1 MLDSPNLISV
11 VIPLYNKAAYVER
24 SIRSALRQGEA
35 VFEVVVVDDGSTD
48 NSADIVESMQAPKVR
63 LIRQSN
69 SGVSSARNRGIKES
83 RGEYI
88 CFLDADDVYLPG
100 FLDQILDLKKQFPQA
115 HVYATSYTQ
124 VWPDGRRFNAG
135 LPACI
140 DQTRPQLL
148 EQLFLIFSRSSIFS
162 ISSSA
167 CVKRT
172 AFYEHGIF
180 FPLGE
185 SVGEDQDVIY
195 RLAEEG
201 EIAFAPKFL
210 AEYTKGVVDSLYST
224 LPTSLPLA
232 TERLA
237 ERLKSDAYPKRHKAG
252 ARRMLSVYCLN
263 IARINL
269 DQGQL
274 KQGLRLLLRKEAY
287 YHVVYWLRTA
297 IRFALPKVF
306 FQSRWTRRI

>member
-1 MLDSPNLISV
+1 MLDISNLISV

-24 SIRSALRQGEA
+24 AIRSALAQGEA

-48 NSADIVESMQAPKVR
+48 NSAAIVEAMQEPRVR

-69 SGVSSARNRGIKES
+69 RGVSVARNRGIEEA

-88 CFLDADDVYLPG
+88 CFLDADDVYLSG
-100 FLDQILDLKKQFPQA
+100 FLDQILDLKEQFPNA
-115 HVYATSYTQ
+115 CTYATSYTQ
-124 VWPDGRRFNAG
+124 VWPDGRRVDAN

-140 DQTRPQLL
+140 DQTHSKLL
-148 EQLFLIFSRSSIFS
+148 ENLFFTFSRSSIFS

-180 FPLGE
+180 FPVGE

-210 AEYTKGVVDSLYST
+210 AEYTKGITDSLYST
-224 LPTSLPLA
+224 LPDSLPPA
-232 TERLA
+232 SERLA
-237 ERLKSDAYPKRHKAG
+237 KRLKSDAYPMRHKPG

-269 DQGQL
+269 NRGQR
-274 KQGLRLLLRKEAY
+274 KQGLRLLMRPEAY

-297 IRFALPKVF
+297 VRFALPKVL